1 MVDFYTTLSEGKK
14 IRVIIIC
21 KITDNVT
28 LPQMPCFINSEVIL
42 HTAVLYI
49 VVHLL
54 KRTSKTIYVLG
65 IRNDVQGYVLLII

>member
-14 IRVIIIC
+14 IRVIVIY
-21 KITDNVT
+21 KIAEVQ
-28 LPQMPCFINSEVIL
+28 PQMPCNYNSEMIL

-54 KRTSKTIYVLG
+54 KRTSTG
-65 IRNDVQGYVLLII
+65 DVLLLI

>member
-1 MVDFYTTLSEGKK
+1 MVDFYTTLGEGEK
-14 IRVIIIC
+14 IRVIIIY

-42 HTAVLYI
+42 HTVVLYI

-54 KRTSKTIYVLG
+54 KRTSKNYMCF
-65 IRNDVQGYVLLII
+65 RYRE